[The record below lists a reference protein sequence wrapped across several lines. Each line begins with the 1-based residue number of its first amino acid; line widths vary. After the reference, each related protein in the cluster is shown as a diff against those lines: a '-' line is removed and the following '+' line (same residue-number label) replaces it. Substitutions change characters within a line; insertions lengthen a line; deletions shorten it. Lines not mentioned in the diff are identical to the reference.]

1 MEYQHPQPGDMRRA
15 AFQPATLNPDART
28 IELTWTTG
36 ARGRRASWFDGDW
49 FEELDMSTDA
59 VRLDRLNNGAALLN
73 SHQSADLSN
82 ILGVVERAWI
92 ENGEGR
98 ARVRFSERAEVE
110 PIFRDVASGI
120 IRNVSVGYQ
129 VHKWSD
135 PIRTA
140 DGQPP
145 TYRALDWEPMELSL
159 VGVPFDAKAQTRN
172 QSSAPDTSMPDNLN
186 SQAGGDPAEQQPATQ
201 ARAADPSP
209 SPAPVAAADTELQ
222 RTASELRREN
232 EILRLGRDAGLTDA
246 QTDELVRSGQTVT
259 ECSREAVRLM
269 RLRLEGG
276 DTRAADGPA
285 PLGHPAQI
293 AVTRDSGDT
302 LMRGISLGL
311 EARIRP
317 GTLKGDDADLGR
329 EFRSYTLLELT
340 RQYLESRGTNTR
352 GMSKTELVSRGFHST
367 SDFPL
372 LFSNL
377 AGKTLDA
384 AYQEE
389 PHTWRPI
396 ARQRNLPDF
405 KNANDLIV
413 AGALTPEA
421 LLEGGEYKA
430 GTLVEAQHTWKLA
443 TYARKVTVTR
453 QAIINDDLSALERV
467 PEMLGRGFRRLE
479 SNIIWGLIT
488 GNAVTSVDS
497 VALFNAA
504 HNNMGGSTGLAI
516 TTSGFNTAKKAM
528 RKQTDLAGNTINLT
542 PSYLMVPTDLE
553 STALQ
558 FLFPSGFAPS
568 ARTGDNGPVVNAQ
581 TANMELIVEPRLD
594 GAADVWYLA
603 VSPGAVEGI
612 VFGYLAGEEG
622 PTVTTTEKRDPDGVE
637 LLARFDFGAAVKD
650 FRGFYRSK
658 NV

>member
-1 MEYQHPQPGDMRRA
+1 MALLAPNSWNEETRT
-15 AFQPATLNPDART
+15 AT
-28 IELTWTTG
+28 IVI
-36 ARGRRASWFDGDW
+36 
-49 FEELDMSTDA
+49 STDA
-59 VRLDRLNNGAALLN
+59 DVGDGFQLLHTNEAIRWPKRPLPTDYDHKRSSDTIWGAVTNLSLQRNDEGITELIGEVVVDGPAAAMDIALPRLRTG
-73 SHQSADLSN
+73 SA
-82 ILGVVERAWI
+82 
-92 ENGEGR
+92 
-98 ARVRFSERAEVE
+98 RFSVDARIYRHREDRASNML
-110 PIFRDVASGI
+110 IA
-120 IRNVSVGYQ
+120 
-129 VHKWSD
+129 
-135 PIRTA
+135 T
-140 DGQPP
+140 
-145 TYRALDWEPMELSL
+145 DWEPNLVSL
-159 VGVPFDAKAQTRN
+159 VPIGQ
-172 QSSAPDTSMPDNLN
+172 DTHAVMRGDQQHTINPADPPMTEDLTK
-186 SQAGGDPAEQQPATQ
+186 AGGDPAPIDAQ
-201 ARAADPSP
+201 RSADPSP
-209 SPAPVAAADTELQ
+209 QPAPVAAADTELQ
-222 RTASELRREN
+222 RTASELRRERDL
-232 EILRLGRDAGLTDA
+232 LRLGQDAGLTA
-246 QTDELVRSGQTVT
+246 EQTDELIRSGKTVT
-259 ECSREAVRLM
+259 ECSREAVRMM
-269 RLRLEGG
+269 RIRLEGG
-276 DTRAADGPA
+276 DTRSTDGPT

-293 AVTRDSGDT
+293 AVTRDAGDT
-302 LMRGISLGL
+302 LLRGISLGL
-311 EARIRP
+311 EARVRP
-317 GTLKGDDADLGR
+317 GALKGEDAELGR
-329 EFRSYTLLELT
+329 EYRSYTLLELA

-352 GMSKTELVSRGFHST
+352 GMSKSELVQRGFHST

-384 AYQEE
+384 AYAEE

-430 GTLVEAQHTWKLA
+430 GTLVEGQHTWKLA

-488 GNAVTSVDS
+488 GNAVTSVDN

-504 HNNMGGSTGLAI
+504 HNNMGGAGGLTISTTGM
-516 TTSGFNTAKKAM
+516 NTAKKAM

-553 STALQ
+553 ATAIQ
-558 FLFPSGFAPS
+558 FLFPTGYAPA
-568 ARTGDNGPVVNAQ
+568 ARTGDNGPAVNAQ
-581 TANMELIVEPRLD
+581 MNGIELIVEPRLD

-603 VSPGAVEGI
+603 ASPGSVEGI

-622 PTVTTTEKRDPDGVE
+622 PTVTTNEKRDPDGVE

>member
-1 MEYQHPQPGDMRRA
+1 METQHPRPGDMRRA

-49 FEELDMSTDA
+49 FEELDMSPDA

-129 VHKWSD
+129 VHRWSD
-135 PIRTA
+135 PIRGA
-140 DGQPP
+140 DKELP

-172 QSSAPDTSMPDNLN
+172 QSSAPDTSMPDNLK

-201 ARAADPSP
+201 ARAAE
-209 SPAPVAAADTELQ
+209 PAAQSEPDTELQ
-222 RTASELRREN
+222 RTAAELRRERDL
-232 EILRLGRDAGLTDA
+232 LRLGQDAGLTA
-246 QTDELVRSGQTVT
+246 EQTDELIRSGKTVM

-276 DTRAADGPA
+276 DVRAEGGPA
-285 PLGHPAQI
+285 AIGHPARVE
-293 AVTRDSGDT
+293 VTRDAGDT
-302 LMRGISLGL
+302 LLRGIGLGL

-317 GTLKGDDADLGR
+317 GVLKGEDAELGR

-340 RQYLESRGTNTR
+340 RQYLESRGVNTR
-352 GMSKTELVSRGFHST
+352 GMSKSELVTRGFHST

-384 AYQEE
+384 AYMEE

-405 KNANDLIV
+405 KNANDLII

-430 GTLVEAQHTWKLA
+430 GTLVEGQHTWKLA
-443 TYARKVTVTR
+443 TYARKVTLTR
-453 QAIINDDLSALERV
+453 QAIINDDLSAMERV

-479 SNIIWGLIT
+479 SNIIWALIT
-488 GNAVTSVDS
+488 GNAPTSVDNLS
-497 VALFNAA
+497 LFNAA
-504 HNNMGGSTGLAI
+504 HNNSSAQSI
-516 TTSGFNTAKKAM
+516 TTTGFNAARKLM

-542 PSYLMVPTDLE
+542 PSYMMVPTDLE
-553 STALQ
+553 ATALQ
-558 FLFPSGFAPS
+558 FLFPTGFAPA
-568 ARTGDNGPVVNAQ
+568 ARTGDTGPVSVQ
-581 TANMELIVEPRLD
+581 TAGVELIVEPRLD
-594 GAADVWYLA
+594 GSATTWYLA
-603 VSPGAVEGI
+603 ASPGSVEGI
-612 VFGYLAGEEG
+612 VYGYLAGEEG

-650 FRGFYRSK
+650 FRGFFRAAAAS
-658 NV
+658 

>member
-1 MEYQHPQPGDMRRA
+1 METQHPHPGDIRRA

-28 IELTWTTG
+28 IELTWSTG

-49 FEELDMSTDA
+49 FEELDMSSDA

-129 VHKWSD
+129 VHRWSD
-135 PIRTA
+135 PIRGA

-172 QSSAPDTSMPDNLN
+172 QAISPDTSMPDNLN

-201 ARAADPSP
+201 ARAAES

-246 QTDELVRSGQTVT
+246 QTDELVRSGKTVT
-259 ECSREAVRLM
+259 ECSREAIRLM

-276 DTRAADGPA
+276 DTRADDGPT
-285 PLGHPAQI
+285 PLGHPARI
-293 AVTRDSGDT
+293 EVTRDSGDT
-302 LMRGISLGL
+302 LLRGISLGL
-311 EARIRP
+311 EARVRP
-317 GTLKGDDADLGR
+317 GALKGDDAELGR
-329 EFRSYTLLELT
+329 EYRSYTLLELT
-340 RQYLESRGTNTR
+340 RQYLESRGINTR
-352 GMSKTELVSRGFHST
+352 GMSKTELVSRGFHSS

-413 AGALTPEA
+413 AADLTPEP

-430 GTLVEAQHTWKLA
+430 GTLKEAQHTWKLA

-479 SNIIWGLIT
+479 SNIIWALIT
-488 GNAVTSVDS
+488 GNAVTSVDG

-504 HNNMGGSTGLAI
+504 HNNVAGSTLTINTA
-516 TTSGFNTAKKAM
+516 GFNTARKAM
-528 RKQTDLAGNTINLT
+528 RKQTDIAGNTINLA
-542 PSYLMVPTDLE
+542 PSFMMVPTDLE
-553 STALQ
+553 ATALQ
-558 FLFPSGFAPS
+558 FLFPTGFAPT
-568 ARTGDNGPVVNAQ
+568 ARTGDAGPVVNAQ
-581 TANMELIVEPRLD
+581 VAGMQLIVEPRLD
-594 GAADVWYLA
+594 GEADVFYLA
-603 VSPGAVEGI
+603 TSPGSVEGI
-612 VFGYLAGEEG
+612 VYGYLAGEEG

-650 FRGFYRSK
+650 YRGFYRSK
-658 NV
+658 PVA

>member
-1 MEYQHPQPGDMRRA
+1 METQHPQLGNMRRA
-15 AFQPATLNPDART
+15 AFVPATLNPDART
-28 IELTWTTG
+28 IELTWSTG
-36 ARGRRASWFDGDW
+36 SRGRRASFFDGDW
-49 FEELDMSTDA
+49 FEELDMSSAA
-59 VRLDRLNNGAALLN
+59 VRLDRLNSGAALLN
-73 SHQSADLSN
+73 SHQSMDLSN

-129 VHKWSD
+129 VHRWSD
-135 PIRTA
+135 PIRGN
-140 DGQPP
+140 DNEPP

-159 VGVPFDAKAQTRN
+159 VGVPFDSKAQTRSIPAEPPMTPEN
-172 QSSAPDTSMPDNLN
+172 
-186 SQAGGDPAEQQPATQ
+186 QAGGDPAATDAQ
-201 ARAADPSP
+201 RSADPTP
-209 SPAPVAAADTELQ
+209 SPQPVPAAGPDPDLQ
-222 RTASELRREN
+222 RTAADLRRERDL
-232 EILRLGRDAGLTDA
+232 LRLGQDAGLTSE
-246 QTDELVRSGQTVT
+246 QTDELIRSGKTVT

-276 DTRAADGPA
+276 DTRAKGGPA

-302 LMRGISLGL
+302 LLRGISLGL
-311 EARIRP
+311 ESRMRP
-317 GTLKGDDADLGR
+317 GVLKGEDAELGR
-329 EFRSYTLLELT
+329 EFRGYTLLEIT
-340 RQYLESRGTNTR
+340 RQYLESRGVNTR
-352 GMSKTELVSRGFHST
+352 GMSKTELVTRGFHST

-377 AGKTLDA
+377 ANKTLDA

-413 AGALTPEA
+413 AADLTPEP

-430 GTLVEAQHTWKLA
+430 GTLKEAQHTWKLA
-443 TYARKVTVTR
+443 TFARKLTLTR
-453 QAIINDDLSALERV
+453 QAIINDDLSAMERA
-467 PEMLGRGFRRLE
+467 PELLGRGFRRLE

-488 GNAVTSVDS
+488 GNAITSVDG
-497 VALFNAA
+497 VALFASA
-504 HNNMGGSTGLAI
+504 HGNMGGGTNLSIDTA
-516 TTSGFNTAKKAM
+516 GFNTARKAM
-528 RKQTDLAGNTINLT
+528 RKQKDIAGNTINLA
-542 PSYLMVPTDLE
+542 PSYMMVPTNLE
-553 STALQ
+553 ATALQ
-558 FLFPSGFAPS
+558 FLFPTGFAP
-568 ARTGDNGPVVNAQ
+568 ANRTGEQGPVTAQ
-581 TANMELIVEPRLD
+581 TAGVQLIVEPRLD
-594 GAADVWYLA
+594 GSDGNSLVWFLA
-603 VSPGAVEGI
+603 TSPGSVEGI
-612 VFGYLAGEEG
+612 VYGYLAGEEG

-650 FRGFYRSK
+650 YRGFFRSQ

>member
-1 MEYQHPQPGDMRRA
+1 MALLAPNSWNEETRT
-15 AFQPATLNPDART
+15 AT
-28 IELTWTTG
+28 IVI
-36 ARGRRASWFDGDW
+36 
-49 FEELDMSTDA
+49 STDA
-59 VRLDRLNNGAALLN
+59 DVGDGFQLLHTNEAIRWPKRPLPTDYDHKRSSDTIWGAVTNLSLQRNDEGITELIGEVVVDGPAAAMDIALPRLRTG
-73 SHQSADLSN
+73 SA
-82 ILGVVERAWI
+82 
-92 ENGEGR
+92 
-98 ARVRFSERAEVE
+98 RFSVDARIYRHREDRASNML
-110 PIFRDVASGI
+110 IA
-120 IRNVSVGYQ
+120 
-129 VHKWSD
+129 
-135 PIRTA
+135 T
-140 DGQPP
+140 
-145 TYRALDWEPMELSL
+145 DWEPNLVSL
-159 VGVPFDAKAQTRN
+159 VPIGQDTHAVMRGDQQHTIN
-172 QSSAPDTSMPDNLN
+172 SADHPMTEDLI
-186 SQAGGDPAEQQPATQ
+186 QAGGDPAPIDAQ
-201 ARAADPSP
+201 RSADPSP
-209 SPAPVAAADTELQ
+209 QPAPVAAADTELQ
-222 RTASELRREN
+222 RTASELRRERDL
-232 EILRLGRDAGLTDA
+232 LRLGQDAGLTA
-246 QTDELVRSGQTVT
+246 EQTDELIRSGKTVT

-276 DTRAADGPA
+276 DVRAADGPT

-293 AVTRDSGDT
+293 AVTRDAGDT
-302 LMRGISLGL
+302 LLRGISLGL
-311 EARIRP
+311 EARVRP
-317 GTLKGDDADLGR
+317 GALKGEDAELGR
-329 EFRSYTLLELT
+329 EYRSYTLLELA

-352 GMSKTELVSRGFHST
+352 GMSKSELVQRGFHST

-384 AYQEE
+384 AYAEE

-430 GTLVEAQHTWKLA
+430 GTLVEGQHTWRLA
-443 TYARKVTVTR
+443 TYARKVTLSR
-453 QAIINDDLSALERV
+453 QSIINDDLSALERV

-488 GNAVTSVDS
+488 GNAVTSVDN

-504 HNNMGGSTGLAI
+504 HNNMGGAGGLTISTTGM
-516 TTSGFNTAKKAM
+516 NTAKKAM

-553 STALQ
+553 ATAIQ
-558 FLFPSGFAPS
+558 FLFPTGYAPA
-568 ARTGDNGPVVNAQ
+568 ARTGDNGPAVNAQ
-581 TANMELIVEPRLD
+581 MNGIELIVEPRLD

-603 VSPGAVEGI
+603 ASPGSVEGI

-622 PTVTTTEKRDPDGVE
+622 PTVTTNEKRDPDGVE

>member
-1 MEYQHPQPGDMRRA
+1 MDHQHPQPGDMRRA

-36 ARGRRASWFDGDW
+36 ARGRRASYFDGDW
-49 FEELDMSTDA
+49 FEELDMSPDA
-59 VRLDRLNNGAALLN
+59 VRLDRLNNGASLLN
-73 SHQSADLSN
+73 SHQSADLAN

-135 PIRTA
+135 PIRSA

-145 TYRALDWEPMELSL
+145 TYRAVDWEPMELSL
-159 VGVPFDAKAQTRN
+159 VGVPFDSKAQTRSIPVEPPMTPEN
-172 QSSAPDTSMPDNLN
+172 K
-186 SQAGGDPAEQQPATQ
+186 AGGDPAVTDAQ
-201 ARAADPSP
+201 RSADPSP
-209 SPAPVAAADTELQ
+209 QPQPVPAAGADVELQ
-222 RTASELRREN
+222 RTAAELRRERDL
-232 EILRLGRDAGLTDA
+232 LRLGQDAGLTSE
-246 QTDELVRSGQTVT
+246 QTDELIRSGKTVT

-276 DTRAADGPA
+276 DVRAEGGPA
-285 PLGHPAQI
+285 ALGHPARVE
-293 AVTRDSGDT
+293 VTRDSGDT
-302 LMRGISLGL
+302 LLRGISLGL
-311 EARIRP
+311 EARVRP
-317 GTLKGDDADLGR
+317 GVLKGEDADLSR
-329 EFRSYTLLELT
+329 EYRSYTLLELT

-352 GMSKTELVSRGFHST
+352 GMSKTELVSRGFHSS

-413 AGALTPEA
+413 AGALTPEP

-467 PEMLGRGFRRLE
+467 PELLGRGFRRLE

-488 GNAVTSVDS
+488 GNAVTSVDN

-504 HNNMGGSTGLAI
+504 HNNMGGSSGLAI

-528 RKQTDLAGNTINLT
+528 RKQTDIAGNTINLT

-553 STALQ
+553 STAIQ

-581 TANMELIVEPRLD
+581 TTNMELIVEPRLD

-612 VFGYLAGEEG
+612 VYGYLAGEEG

>member
-1 MEYQHPQPGDMRRA
+1 MALLAPNSWNEETRT
-15 AFQPATLNPDART
+15 AT
-28 IELTWTTG
+28 IVI
-36 ARGRRASWFDGDW
+36 
-49 FEELDMSTDA
+49 STDA
-59 VRLDRLNNGAALLN
+59 DVGDGFQLLHTNEAIRWPKRPLPTDYDHKRSSDTIWGAVTNLSLQRNDEGITELIGDVVVDGPAAAMDIALPRLRTG
-73 SHQSADLSN
+73 SARFSVDAR
-82 ILGVVERAWI
+82 IYRHRED
-92 ENGEGR
+92 R
-98 ARVRFSERAEVE
+98 ARNLLIA
-110 PIFRDVASGI
+110 
-120 IRNVSVGYQ
+120 
-129 VHKWSD
+129 
-135 PIRTA
+135 T
-140 DGQPP
+140 
-145 TYRALDWEPMELSL
+145 DWEPNLVSL
-159 VGVPFDAKAQTRN
+159 VPIGQ
-172 QSSAPDTSMPDNLN
+172 DTHAVMRGDQQHTINPADPPMTEDLTK
-186 SQAGGDPAEQQPATQ
+186 AGGDPAPIDAQ
-201 ARAADPSP
+201 RSADPSP

-222 RTASELRREN
+222 RTASELRRERDL
-232 EILRLGRDAGLTDA
+232 LRLGQDAGLTA
-246 QTDELVRSGQTVT
+246 EQTDELIRSGKTVT

-488 GNAVTSVDS
+488 GNAVTSVDN

-612 VFGYLAGEEG
+612 VYGYLAGEEG